1 MDKEQNRLELVSRF
15 VIFLPIVVVL
25 LAFVANSSSNKKQ
38 SLAEQITPTIVT
50 QQSTVNKKAAVS
62 KKIELNLNGPY
73 HCVYKDNSIDA
84 DISIKNKNLY
94 ATYKSKDVTTTIVVK
109 GDCAYMWKQ
118 GSVTGEKMCGI
129 GQYISMFEM
138 LSSWNIM
145 SFDSL
150 SSMIGEAQPGM
161 SIDSSVM
168 SNIAD
173 SCKKQEVV
181 DSIFTVP
188 TSIVFTDMKSI
199 SPTGI

>member
-1 MDKEQNRLELVSRF
+1 MDHEQKRLELVSRF
-15 VIFLPIVVVL
+15 VIFLPIIVVL
-25 LAFVANSSSNKKQ
+25 LAFVANTSSNKKL
-38 SLAEQITPTIVT
+38 SLAEQITPTIVS
-50 QQSTVNKKAAVS
+50 QQSIVNKKTVGS

-73 HCVYKDNSIDA
+73 HCVYKDNTVDA

-94 ATYKSKDVTTTIVVK
+94 ATYKSKDITSTIVVK

-118 GSVTGEKMCGI
+118 GTVTGEKMCGI

-161 SIDSSVM
+161 TIDSSVM

-173 SCKKQEVV
+173 SCKKQEIA
-181 DSIFTVP
+181 DTIFVVP
-188 TSIVFTDMKSI
+188 TSITFTDMKSI
-199 SPTGI
+199 SPTGM

>member
-1 MDKEQNRLELVSRF
+1 MDHEQKRLELISRF
-15 VIFLPIVVVL
+15 VIFLPIIVVL
-25 LAFVANSSSNKKQ
+25 LAFVANSSSDKKL
-38 SLAEQITPTIVT
+38 SLAEQITPTIVS
-50 QQSTVNKKAAVS
+50 QQSIVNKKISGS

-94 ATYKSKDVTTTIVVK
+94 ATYKSKDVTSTIVVK

-118 GSVTGEKMCGI
+118 GAVTGEKMCGI

-150 SSMIGEAQPGM
+150 SSMIGEVQPGM
-161 SIDSSVM
+161 TIDSSVM
-168 SNIAD
+168 SNIAN
-173 SCKKQEVV
+173 SCKKQEIT
-181 DSIFTVP
+181 DTIFVVP
-188 TSIVFTDMKSI
+188 TGITFTDMKSI
-199 SPTGI
+199 SPTGM